1 MRTPAGRQVKP
12 LESTGTIF
20 GDHFDQDDAYRLRR
34 PHGMKDWL
42 LVYTLHGE
50 GYVRTP
56 AGEKRCGPGQLGL
69 LRANIAHEYGT
80 VKGKRWNFLWIHY
93 PGLPE
98 NRMLRYEE
106 FLVETL
112 PDERVRGR
120 VEQAFRNVL
129 QDSLDRLDLWEA
141 LCENSLREIL
151 LLLAQRMNKRL
162 DPRVEQTL
170 GLLSRSLKEDIR
182 IDEISRE
189 IGISGSRLAHLFKQE
204 TGYTIVE
211 HLNQMR
217 VRHAALLM
225 THSGRTANEAA
236 LDVGFNSYNHFAD
249 QFRKQYGVSPR
260 QYRQA
265 CKPT

>member
-1 MRTPAGRQVKP
+1 MRTPAGRHVKP

-80 VKGKRWNFLWIHY
+80 VQGKRWNFLWIHY

-120 VEQAFRNVL
+120 VEQTFRNVL

-141 LCENSLREIL
+141 LCENSVREIL
-151 LLLAQRMNKRL
+151 LCL
-162 DPRVEQTL
+162 
-170 GLLSRSLKEDIR
+170 RS
-182 IDEISRE
+182 
-189 IGISGSRLAHLFKQE
+189 G
-204 TGYTIVE
+204 
-211 HLNQMR
+211 
-217 VRHAALLM
+217 
-225 THSGRTANEAA
+225 
-236 LDVGFNSYNHFAD
+236 
-249 QFRKQYGVSPR
+249 
-260 QYRQA
+260 
-265 CKPT
+265 